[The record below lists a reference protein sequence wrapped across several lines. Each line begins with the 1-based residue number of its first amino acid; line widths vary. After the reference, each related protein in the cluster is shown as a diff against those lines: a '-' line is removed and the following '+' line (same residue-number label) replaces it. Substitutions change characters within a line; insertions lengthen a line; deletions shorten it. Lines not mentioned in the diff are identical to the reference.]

1 MDKQVIMAVDG
12 QTCLFGMA
20 PRRSSVC
27 TFIQTFIYAQQF
39 PLGLTFCV
47 WGLPFNL
54 SEERLN
60 FFSIHAC
67 IYNHPLLLP
76 AIGEV

>member
-1 MDKQVIMAVDG
+1 MVRHV
-12 QTCLFGMA
+12 CLGWHQGGLLSAHSYKLLFM
-20 PRRSSVC
+20 
-27 TFIQTFIYAQQF
+27 QQF

-47 WGLPFNL
+47 WGLPINL

-60 FFSIHAC
+60 FFSLHAC
-67 IYNHPLLLP
+67 FYNRILLLP